1 MEKKIRIGFVIIR
14 ILVLRIYRVTEHFIS
29 NLILLTSIAFNISSN
44 YIDSNR
50 SIENNSIP
58 FLRSPFFIS
67 YLEISICNY
76 ELKFIYPNLLS
87 NLINFH
93 LPLDLTPRRNF

>member
-14 ILVLRIYRVTEHFIS
+14 ILVLRIHRVMEHFIS

-58 FLRSPFFIS
+58 FLRIPLFRIVSRNFNLQLRIKIHLSKSPFQ
-67 YLEISICNY
+67 LN
-76 ELKFIYPNLLS
+76 
-87 NLINFH
+87 
-93 LPLDLTPRRNF
+93 